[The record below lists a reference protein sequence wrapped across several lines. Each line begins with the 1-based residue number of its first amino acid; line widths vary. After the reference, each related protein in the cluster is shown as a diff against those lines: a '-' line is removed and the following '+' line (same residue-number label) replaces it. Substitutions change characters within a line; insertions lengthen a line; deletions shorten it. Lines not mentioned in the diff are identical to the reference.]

1 MELLKNITQCSEEK
15 IIEFTKIITGDGD
28 GSGYGYG
35 YGSGIKKINNCIISK
50 IDNVNTIITNIKGNI
65 AKGFIFNND
74 LTIIPTFIVKRN
86 NYFSHGNTLEQSLL
100 DLEEKIFSNLN
111 IEERLEE
118 FKNKFLK
125 DKKYKGTEFF
135 KWHNLLTGSCL
146 QGRESFVKNKGI
158 DLEEEF
164 SVNEFLLMIKND
176 FGWNSI
182 QQLEVYYAVNK

>member
-1 MELLKNITQCSEEK
+1 MKNLIGKKCIFRGDKSGVFFGTLLEK
-15 IIEFTKIITGDGD
+15 D
-28 GSGYGYG
+28 GYGYG
-35 YGSGIKKINNCIISK
+35 YGIKKINNCIISK

-86 NYFSHGNTLEQSLL
+86 NYFSHGNTLKQSLL
-100 DLEEKIFSNLN
+100 DLEDKIFSNLN

-164 SVNEFLLMIKND
+164 SDNEFLLMIKND